1 MSQQINL
8 FNPVFLKQKKH
19 FSALMM
25 AQGLGIILVGAV
37 LVAVYARL
45 KLHEVDAQAKA
56 ISAQVVQTRAQ
67 LAKVTADYAPRQ
79 KDKALEHEAERL
91 EEEVRAQR
99 QVLATV
105 QRGELGNEQ
114 GYAEYMRAFARQIIE
129 GVWLTG
135 FSIAGAGAEI
145 EVRGRVLQAELAP
158 AYIARLGDEPVMR
171 GKSFAN
177 MVLDQPRAEAG
188 RESPQAPA
196 KEKTTQPGFL
206 EFVLRSS
213 EMPVAETSRPAGG
226 GAQ

>member
-1 MSQQINL
+1 MIQARA
-8 FNPVFLKQKKH
+8 
-19 FSALMM
+19 ALDT
-25 AQGLGIILVGAV
+25 LGQPYETALIMEA
-37 LVAVYARL
+37 Y
-45 KLHEVDAQAKA
+45 EDS
-56 ISAQVVQTRAQ
+56 IS
-67 LAKVTADYAPRQ
+67 
-79 KDKALEHEAERL
+79 
-91 EEEVRAQR
+91 
-99 QVLATV
+99 
-105 QRGELGNEQ
+105 
-114 GYAEYMRAFARQIIE
+114 
-129 GVWLTG
+129 
-135 FSIAGAGAEI
+135 
-145 EVRGRVLQAELAP
+145 VLQAELAP